1 MVVLPTPARTA
12 TASMDTPATPGS
24 RASRSRVASRIAF
37 SARSLRGRPGPRP
50 VAVISLPPLARV
62 GRGGGERPL
71 RPRRPGAG
79 PGLGLGRGP
88 FGGGPFGGGPG
99 RGRAA
104 AARPPPAR
112 HRGRQERDDP
122 GQPGRD
128 VHAGS
133 EGRVGG

>member
-1 MVVLPTPARTA
+1 PTPARA
-12 TASMDTPATPGS
+12 AAARLDTPATPGS

-37 SARSLRGRPGPRP
+37 SARSLRRRPGPRP

-99 RGRAA
+99 RGRGG
-104 AARPPPAR
+104 AARHPPE
-112 HRGRQERDDP
+112 HDHGGEERDDR
-122 GQPGRD
+122 G
-128 VHAGS
+128 
-133 EGRVGG
+133 